1 MNILITGGSGF
12 IGLMLAD
19 RFLRKGHRV
28 RVLVRD
34 VVKAQYLLDDRC
46 EICKGDI
53 TNKDSLN
60 GCCDG
65 IDVVYQMIAKVGND
79 LPSAET
85 LEKFR
90 DVNVKGLDNIC
101 QEAIKAGVKR
111 FISISSIAAMG
122 IVRHG
127 IINEESPCNPYLPYQ
142 VSKRE
147 GELLVLKLIE
157 EQNFPAIIVR
167 PAKVYGY
174 GEREYSYLKVAQL
187 CKKGFFPKV
196 GWGKNLASHC
206 YITDL
211 IDGLE
216 CCLEKGNIGST
227 YIFASE
233 GSIGFNESAR
243 LIARLMDKKIVFI
256 PIPKWLMIMT
266 ASIIEKIFT
275 YIGKT
280 PPLTARNVEATTT
293 NRVYDLT
300 KIRTELRFIPKVTM
314 EEGITKVMQ
323 YYKDLKL
330 I

>member
-1 MNILITGGSGF
+1 MNILITGGTGF
-12 IGLMLAD
+12 IGLMLTS
-19 RFLRKGHRV
+19 RFLQKGHRV

-34 VVKAQYLLDDRC
+34 VAKAQRLLSDRC
-46 EICKGDI
+46 EIFVGDI

-79 LPSAET
+79 LPSAEI
-85 LEKFR
+85 LEQFR

-127 IINEESPCNPYLPYQ
+127 IINEESPCTPYLPYQ

-147 GELLVLKLIE
+147 GELLVLKLFE
-157 EQNFPAIIVR
+157 EQNFPVMIVR

-174 GEREYSYLKVAQL
+174 SEREYSYLKVAQL
-187 CKKGFFPKV
+187 CKKGVFPKV
-196 GWGKNLASHC
+196 GLGENLASHC
-206 YITDL
+206 YVTDL

-216 CCLEKGNIGST
+216 CCLEKGSIGST

-233 GSIGFNESAR
+233 KSIGFNESAQ
-243 LIARLMDKKIVFI
+243 LIAHLIGKKIVFI
-256 PIPKWLMIMT
+256 PIPKWVMVIT
-266 ASIIEKIFT
+266 AYIIEKIFAS
-275 YIGKT
+275 IGKIS
-280 PPLTARNVEATTT
+280 PLTARNVEATTI

-300 KIRTELRFIPKVTM
+300 KIKTELKFVPKITM
-314 EEGITKVMQ
+314 EEGITRVVQ

>member
-1 MNILITGGSGF
+1 MNILIAGGSGF

-19 RFLRKGHRV
+19 RFLQKGHRV

-34 VVKAQYLLDDRC
+34 VAKAQLFLDDRC
-46 EICKGDI
+46 EIFGGDI
-53 TNKDSLN
+53 TNKDSLI
-60 GCCDG
+60 GCCDE

-79 LPSAET
+79 LPSAST
-85 LEKFR
+85 LERFR
-90 DVNVKGLDNIC
+90 DVNVGGLDNIC

-122 IVRHG
+122 IVRCG
-127 IINEESPCNPYLPYQ
+127 IINEESPCEPYLPYQ

-157 EQNFPAIIVR
+157 EQNFPAMIVR

-187 CKKGFFPKV
+187 CKKGVFPKV
-196 GWGKNLASHC
+196 GLGENLVSHC

-216 CCLEKGNIGST
+216 CCLENGNIGST

-233 GSIGFNESAR
+233 RSIGFNESAR
-243 LIARLMDKKIVFI
+243 LIARLLGKNIIFI
-256 PIPKWLMIMT
+256 PIPKWVMVMT
-266 ASIIEKIFT
+266 ASIIEKMFT
-275 YIGKT
+275 CIGKT
-280 PPLTARNVEATTT
+280 SPLTARNVEATITD
-293 NRVYDLT
+293 RIYDLT
-300 KIRTELRFIPKVTM
+300 KIRTELRFVPKVTM
-314 EEGITKVMQ
+314 EEGITKVIQ
-323 YYKDLKL
+323 YYKDLK
-330 I
+330 II